1 MLALYRCGRQADAL
15 EAYRQARQTLV
26 EEIGIEPSAELR
38 GLHDA
43 MLRQDPSLDVE
54 PATAELPP
62 ELDAATAPPLTGR
75 DRELRRLRA
84 LWRDVAGGAGALV
97 TLVGAYGMGKTRVA
111 AEIAGDVHREG
122 AAAVYVAGSGAP
134 EAALPRS
141 LSSATRAGR
150 PCSCSTTPIAR
161 PPTSSPLLRDLWP
174 AIADRPAMVLVTGQE
189 AAGLARLAPRDSIHL
204 DPLQAD
210 AVRLIARFY
219 ASPSEDA
226 AVPVESLLA
235 ASLGVPRRVHEA
247 AGEWARQE
255 AMRRVGGAAGR
266 TAAGRSEARALEDE
280 LAGNVVDLETA
291 RERVRSVSGTQE
303 AGPTVCP
310 YKGLATYDSDD
321 AEYFFGRERLVA
333 ELVARLVGAP
343 LLAVVGPSGSGKS
356 SVVRAGLLPALAGGV
371 LPGSDGWARALIRPG
386 AHPLRELRRA
396 LDRGDRRRS
405 MVLVVDQF
413 EELFT
418 ACQDER
424 ERGEFVA
431 ELLRARARAR
441 ARRRDRRPA
450 RRLLRPM
457 RRPTRSSRACWARAT
472 SSSARWRPTSCDGRS
487 SDPPCG
493 SA

>member
-1 MLALYRCGRQADAL
+1 MQIRVLGHVEASVDGRELTLGGRKPRAVLAMLAIEANRTVSADRIIDGLWGEEPPASAAKMVQNYVWRLRRVLSDDEAAEIVTRGRGYELRIDPECVDVSRAERLISEATEAAPAGARNAARQALVLFNGVPLADLADEPFAVAEIPRLEELRETAAELAVEADLAAGRHAELVPELERLLAAHPLRERLHAQRMLALYRCGRQADAL

-134 EAALPRS
+134 EAALAAIAQLRDARRPT
-141 LSSATRAGR
+141 LLVLDDADRA
-150 PCSCSTTPIAR
+150 PADV
-161 PPTSSPLLRDLWP
+161 LAALRDLWP

-266 TAAGRSEARALEDE
+266 TAAGRA
-280 LAGNVVDLETA
+280 
-291 RERVRSVSGTQE
+291 
-303 AGPTVCP
+303 
-310 YKGLATYDSDD
+310 
-321 AEYFFGRERLVA
+321 
-333 ELVARLVGAP
+333 
-343 LLAVVGPSGSGKS
+343 
-356 SVVRAGLLPALAGGV
+356 
-371 LPGSDGWARALIRPG
+371 
-386 AHPLRELRRA
+386 RRA
-396 LDRGDRRRS
+396 RS
-405 MVLVVDQF
+405 RTSSQA
-413 EELFT
+413 T
-418 ACQDER
+418 SSTS
-424 ERGEFVA
+424 
-431 ELLRARARAR
+431 
-441 ARRRDRRPA
+441 RRPA
-450 RRLLRPM
+450 
-457 RRPTRSSRACWARAT
+457 
-472 SSSARWRPTSCDGRS
+472 SA
-487 SDPPCG
+487 
-493 SA
+493 SAA